1 MVNLYLYLSMST
13 SIQLSTNLSIYV
25 CVYIYLSMSISI
37 SFVMYTY
44 IYNYIYR
51 QFWHIFHQLHHR
63 SYLRCSCKIAKTFD
77 TVQPNC
83 IARGLHFPLFLQ
95 KALHFLTQR
104 GHGRG
109 SFLDTNPSK
118 SATIRPMAT
127 CFSVC
132 WYIYILYIY
141 KAFVQPYAKKWLTV
155 SLGGFWQPI
164 WFYDS
169 NRLLEGS
176 AKPRSPCAYQLENPC
191 NNHAVL
197 TFGSWSFWRYFQIS
211 VHWF

>member
-1 MVNLYLYLSMST
+1 MLFKVKEHHPNALKWDIDSSGISFTNFITHLTRCSQTALRGGFISRCFCRKPCISSRSVAT
-13 SIQLSTNLSIYV
+13 GEAVFSIQTHPNQQPSAQWQPVFL
-25 CVYIYLSMSISI
+25 CV
-37 SFVMYTY
+37 
-44 IYNYIYR
+44 
-51 QFWHIFHQLHHR
+51 
-63 SYLRCSCKIAKTFD
+63 D
-77 TVQPNC
+77 
-83 IARGLHFPLFLQ
+83 
-95 KALHFLTQR
+95 
-104 GHGRG
+104 
-109 SFLDTNPSK
+109 
-118 SATIRPMAT
+118 
-127 CFSVC
+127 
-132 WYIYILYIY
+132 IYILYIY